1 MIINFGYNKSEK
13 NRITKDVSYGVTREG
28 SLKNECNII
37 NPTVIITGGTGGF
50 TNINYFYIEDFG
62 RYYFVTDIRSIRT
75 GLVEI
80 TGHVDVLSSFADEIK
95 KNSAIIDRTER
106 KYNRMLNDGS
116 FRIYQ
121 NRAVINKFP
130 FPNQFTD
137 YSYVLAMAG
146 S

>member
-13 NRITKDVSYGVTREG
+13 NRIVKDVSFGVTREG

-95 KNSAIIDRTER
+95 NNNAILER
-106 KYNRMLNDGS
+106 VERNYNRLLNDGS

-121 NRAVINKFP
+121 NRVVINNFKFTG
-130 FPNQFTD
+130 QFNG